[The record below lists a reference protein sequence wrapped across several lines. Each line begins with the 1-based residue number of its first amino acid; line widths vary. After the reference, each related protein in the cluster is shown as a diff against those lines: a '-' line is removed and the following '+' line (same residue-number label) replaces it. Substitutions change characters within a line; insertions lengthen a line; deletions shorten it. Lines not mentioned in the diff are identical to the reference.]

1 MAPNPIVENDALL
14 SETPGLESYSEAM
27 DAVSLD
33 WSEDVDM
40 ATLDRVLS
48 LQKEYMSSIEM

>member
-1 MAPNPIVENDALL
+1 MAPKPIVENDALP
-14 SETPGLESYSEAM
+14 SEIPGFEGYSEAM
-27 DAVSLD
+27 DAASLD
-33 WSEDVDM
+33 WCEDVDM

>member
-1 MAPNPIVENDALL
+1 
-14 SETPGLESYSEAM
+14 M
-27 DAVSLD
+27 DAASLD

-48 LQKEYMSSIEM
+48 LQEEYMGSIEM